1 MLFGFFVGSVV
12 LSPCRVV
19 PPTPP
24 PTPPLVAWLFLQYY
38 VIGLIQLKIPPNK
51 KAGFYHHFIDELKPK
66 DTEYSG
72 PVQYLLKASVLPQNT
87 AGLEAELALGQPG
100 GAWGQRCSVVRG
112 TLWLSDLTLQMEGG
126 FPCVC
131 VGFLPPLKL
140 YKLRIDN

>member
-1 MLFGFFVGSVV
+1 MFGFFCRWGGFCWVRPLPVGC
-12 LSPCRVV
+12 L
-19 PPTPP
+19 
-24 PTPPLVAWLFLQYY
+24 AFLQYY

-51 KAGFYHHFIDELKPK
+51 KSAFYHHFIDERRPK

-72 PVQYLLKASVLPQNT
+72 PVQYLLKASMLPQNT

-131 VGFLPPLKL
+131 VGFLFFSPQ
-140 YKLRIDN
+140 IIQT